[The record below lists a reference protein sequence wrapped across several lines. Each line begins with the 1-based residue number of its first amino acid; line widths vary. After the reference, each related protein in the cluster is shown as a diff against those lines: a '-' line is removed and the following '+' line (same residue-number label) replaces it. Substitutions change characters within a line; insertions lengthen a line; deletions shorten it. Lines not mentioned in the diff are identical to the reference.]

1 MNDFL
6 VQELVDA
13 KELNGKAN
21 CEVPFNMSE
30 EMCKTGLWKT
40 FVKDGS
46 RSKPERRKGKS
57 SDKHKH
63 KHKHH
68 HSHKRRDNRHKKEDE
83 EAKEDEGLWML
94 GKKTADDEGS
104 DDGSDA
110 ELQRKLSTIN
120 EDKSDVVIDMGQ
132 IQKSL
137 LELTDNGD
145 VPMVGEGNEESD
157 KPKGT
162 AEDVV

>member
-1 MNDFL
+1 
-6 VQELVDA
+6 
-13 KELNGKAN
+13 
-21 CEVPFNMSE
+21 MSE

-46 RSKPERRKGKS
+46 SSKPEYRKGKS
-57 SDKHKH
+57 GDKHKH

-68 HSHKRRDNRHKKEDE
+68 HRDKNRHNRQKKDRE
-83 EAKEDEGLWML
+83 ERKEDEGLWML
-94 GKKTADDEGS
+94 GKKDDDDEERS

-120 EDKSDVVIDMGQ
+120 EDKTDVVIDMGQ

-145 VPMVGEGNEESD
+145 VPMVGEGHEDGD
-157 KPKGT
+157 KPEGT

>member
-1 MNDFL
+1 MLDFP
-6 VQELVDA
+6 VQELIDG

-46 RSKPERRKGKS
+46 RSKPEHRKGKS
-57 SDKHKH
+57 GDKHKH

-68 HSHKRRDNRHKKEDE
+68 HSHKNRHSRHKKDHEQP
-83 EAKEDEGLWML
+83 KEDEGLWML
-94 GKKTADDEGS
+94 GKKTEDGEGS

-120 EDKSDVVIDMGQ
+120 EDKNDVVIDMGQ

-137 LELTDNGD
+137 LELNDNGD

-157 KPKGT
+157 KPEET

>member
-1 MNDFL
+1 
-6 VQELVDA
+6 
-13 KELNGKAN
+13 
-21 CEVPFNMSE
+21 MSE

-46 RSKPERRKGKS
+46 RSKPEHRKGKS
-57 SDKHKH
+57 GDKHKH

-68 HSHKRRDNRHKKEDE
+68 HSHKNRHNRHKKDRE
-83 EAKEDEGLWML
+83 ERKEDEGLWML
-94 GKKTADDEGS
+94 GKKTEDDDDEERSDEGS
-104 DDGSDA
+104 YA

-120 EDKSDVVIDMGQ
+120 EDKTDVVIDMGQ

-145 VPMVGEGNEESD
+145 VPMVGEGHEESE
-157 KPKGT
+157 KPEGT